1 MNPMK
6 SIPYLESSKLTWRV
20 STGRDVVTD
29 TSFNQAR
36 IVPAPEPS
44 RPDLHNMVL
53 SVNCAA
59 GEDVEW
65 QWTET
70 AKGRFV
76 SGYRIVR
83 RENPRSG

>member
-1 MNPMK
+1 M
-6 SIPYLESSKLTWRV
+6 S
-20 STGRDVVTD
+20 D

-44 RPDLHNMVL
+44 RPDLHNTVL
-53 SVNCAA
+53 NVNC
-59 GEDVEW
+59 GEDEDIEW

-70 AKGRFV
+70 GKGRFV

-83 RENPRSG
+83 RENPRPG